1 MKIINSLNSKGNKLI
16 LGCTGSG
23 KSSFI
28 NSNFNNIN
36 NKKVL
41 ISGDM
46 QILNLANASFQLVKY
61 DRINFHYYLS
71 YNDFKD
77 YLWYKF
83 NKSEF
88 FSSIFFSILS
98 EIKTYISSKFF
109 KDILD
114 FYKSNLYLFEK
125 YFNDKDNISVDVEKV
140 LKFITNKNH
149 TIDLFDILNSNDNVF
164 IYLDR
169 DSEIIKTISVFL
181 NHNIDNEINLII
193 DDLDLEIL
201 FDNRL
206 LLINRK
212 IKLILIV
219 QIFNLNNEN
228 ISYFSNIFLFRSYDL
243 RLFDILNTLYPRRLS
258 IIDIKSQEPNS
269 FILFDNKKNISIEKL
284 KPNLDLTYSYYKKAY
299 LINLVF
305 DFNINKHQDVYVF
318 QNFDYKL
325 IFNIDNDYI
334 RLISCYNKKNK
345 KTLVYNLKM
354 TTEHY
359 ETFFKKSY
367 FNIEKDLLNILFY

>member
-23 KSSFI
+23 KSTLI

-36 NKKVL
+36 NKKVF

-46 QILNLANASFQLVKY
+46 QILNLPNSSFQLVKY
-61 DRINFHYYLS
+61 DKINFHYYLS

-77 YLWYKF
+77 YLRYKF

-125 YFNDKDNISVDVEKV
+125 YFNDKDNISFDVEKV
-140 LKFITNKNH
+140 LEFITNQNH

-164 IYLDR
+164 IYVDR

-212 IKLILIV
+212 IKLILIL

-243 RLFDILNTLYPRRLS
+243 RLFDILNTLYPRILS

-284 KPNLDLTYSYYKKAY
+284 KPNLDLTYSYYKKSY
-299 LINLVF
+299 LINSVF
-305 DFNINKHQDVYVF
+305 NFNINKHQDVYVF
-318 QNFDYKL
+318 ENFDYKL

-359 ETFFKKSY
+359 ETFFEKSY
-367 FNIEKDLLNILFY
+367 FNIEKDLLNILLY